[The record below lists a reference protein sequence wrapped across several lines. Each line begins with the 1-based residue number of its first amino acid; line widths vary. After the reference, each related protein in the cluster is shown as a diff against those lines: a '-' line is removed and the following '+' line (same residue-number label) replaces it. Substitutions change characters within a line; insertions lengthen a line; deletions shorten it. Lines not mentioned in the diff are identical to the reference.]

1 MRTFM
6 NAGMT
11 AGAGAASL
19 LLCAALVTALPTSAE
34 ETVKRGEYLA
44 TIMDCSGC
52 HTSGAMLGKPDP
64 QRHLGGSEVGFQIPG
79 LGIFYPPNLTPE
91 PETGIGSWSET
102 DIIKAVRTGVRPDG
116 RVLAPVMPYHSY
128 GKLTDA
134 DAQALASY
142 LRSLKPVHH
151 KVPGIAGPS
160 EKPTAPYLGVMA
172 PS

>member
-34 ETVKRGEYLA
+34 ETVNAASILPRLWIERVPHLRSDA
-44 TIMDCSGC
+44 
-52 HTSGAMLGKPDP
+52 GKPDP

-102 DIIKAVRTGVRPDG
+102 DIIKAVRTGVRGG

-128 GKLTDA
+128 DGWT
-134 DAQALASY
+134 AS
-142 LRSLKPVHH
+142 
-151 KVPGIAGPS
+151 
-160 EKPTAPYLGVMA
+160 
-172 PS
+172 